1 MRTLFKIWLSV
12 FLFGMVFYLPIYVF
26 SNNALS
32 AVEELTPKDLIP
44 LTGIRGQDPER
55 KERLLASIGVDTSME
70 LEDAL
75 EDNKLLTN
83 VDIHYVESADAS
95 RIFAATG
102 MKVVEASAD
111 MGNGKHLAM
120 LFSVAPKRFLRDW
133 ATVTGILGVQ
143 VSDGEHTINM
153 VDGPSD
159 ETYLWALFEKSG
171 KGGSE
176 SIQRLTARFDLAVAG
191 IEERQRAKSSEA
203 ATAQLS
209 SAPVPSASG
218 KFESNTVAGNPS
230 KEKIVIFQFD
240 GQPAFCADEGADGP
254 NCRGDGS
261 SFIGQGTY
269 KDFMDESSPLCIA
282 GEAGCKLPQ
291 YFPADLRG

>member
-12 FLFGMVFYLPIYVF
+12 FLFGMIFYLPMYIF

-55 KERLLASIGVDTSME
+55 KERLLASIGVDTGME

-75 EDNKLLTN
+75 EDNKSLTH
-83 VDIHYVESADAS
+83 VDIHYVESADAN

-102 MKVVEASAD
+102 MKVVEASAE
-111 MGNGKHLAM
+111 MGGGKRLAM
-120 LFSVAPKRFLRDW
+120 LFSVVPKRFLRDW
-133 ATVTGILGVQ
+133 AVVTGILGVQ
-143 VSDGEHTINM
+143 VSDGKHTINM
-153 VDGPSD
+153 VDDPSD
-159 ETYLWALFEKSG
+159 ETYIWALFEKSG

-176 SIQRLTARFDLAVAG
+176 SVQRLTNRFDLAVAG
-191 IEERQRAKSSEA
+191 IKERERSKSLESA
-203 ATAQLS
+203 AARPLS
-209 SAPVPSASG
+209 PAPSTSG

-240 GQPAFCADEGADGP
+240 GQPAYCADEGADGP

-269 KDFMDESSPLCIA
+269 KDYMDENSALCIA
-282 GEAGCKLPQ
+282 GEVGCTLPQ